1 METIYI
7 ILIVLSAVV
16 VFAILLYLWRRRR
29 KSQGSNNQQN
39 QSLSTNMGIGN
50 QSSSSS
56 STNMGIG
63 NQSSTTNMDI
73 GNQSSLGISNDGLTV
88 FGSSSEREALRNE
101 IYKEIMS
108 NIDTSDDVIVQPSI
122 SYPAFI
128 GYWKN
133 TKSFG
138 IKGSNEEYFDSNSIL
153 ESNRPSKTGNSF
165 SKSLSLA
172 NTRGHKFMAL
182 KRDCQPDQKNK
193 KCKLEGGEMLSFN
206 QLNYSNKFEYNYAT
220 PSLDQPDKN
229 SGCSKDICKKQFE
242 LDHELWAVYQLY
254 K

>member
-39 QSLSTNMGIGN
+39 QSLSTNMGIG
-50 QSSSSS
+50 S
-56 STNMGIG
+56 STNMV
-63 NQSSTTNMDI
+63 I

-101 IYKEIMS
+101 IYKEIMN

-182 KRDCQPDQKNK
+182 KRDCHSDSQKNK

>member
-16 VFAILLYLWRRRR
+16 VFAILLYIWRRKR
-29 KSQGSNNQQN
+29 KSQGSNDEQN
-39 QSLSTNMGIGN
+39 QSTSTNMGIG
-50 QSSSSS
+50 S
-56 STNMGIG
+56 STNMV
-63 NQSSTTNMDI
+63 I
-73 GNQSSLGISNDGLTV
+73 GNQSSLGISNNGLTV

-101 IYKEIMS
+101 IYNEII
-108 NIDTSDDVIVQPSI
+108 NNLDTSDDVIVQPSI
-122 SYPAFI
+122 SYPNFI

-182 KRDCQPDQKNK
+182 KRDCHSDSQKNK

>member
-39 QSLSTNMGIGN
+39 QSLSTNMGIG
-50 QSSSSS
+50 S
-56 STNMGIG
+56 STNMV
-63 NQSSTTNMDI
+63 I

-101 IYKEIMS
+101 IYKEIMN

>member
-39 QSLSTNMGIGN
+39 QSLSTNMGIG
-50 QSSSSS
+50 S
-56 STNMGIG
+56 STNMV
-63 NQSSTTNMDI
+63 I

-133 TKSFG
+133 NKSFG

>member
-56 STNMGIG
+56 TNMGIG

-101 IYKEIMS
+101 IYKEIMN

-133 TKSFG
+133 NKSFG

-153 ESNRPSKTGNSF
+153 ESNRPSKQVIHF
-165 SKSLSLA
+165 L
-172 NTRGHKFMAL
+172 RVCH
-182 KRDCQPDQKNK
+182 
-193 KCKLEGGEMLSFN
+193 
-206 QLNYSNKFEYNYAT
+206 
-220 PSLDQPDKN
+220 
-229 SGCSKDICKKQFE
+229 
-242 LDHELWAVYQLY
+242 
-254 K
+254 